1 MDAVVSDKL
10 LVPGWVQAR
19 SVVAC
24 IMPLFTTTMFVKL
37 GWGWGGTLIACIAI
51 VGIPAPMIVSI
62 VALYDSSS
70 KVDINGR
77 CSFSVRGY
85 ENIMPSKGSFW

>member
-1 MDAVVSDKL
+1 MGAVVTDKWI
-10 LVPGWVQAR
+10 VFGGSQAR

-51 VGIPAPMIVSI
+51 VGIPAPMIVSK
-62 VALYDSSS
+62 VA
-70 KVDINGR
+70 
-77 CSFSVRGY
+77 
-85 ENIMPSKGSFW
+85 